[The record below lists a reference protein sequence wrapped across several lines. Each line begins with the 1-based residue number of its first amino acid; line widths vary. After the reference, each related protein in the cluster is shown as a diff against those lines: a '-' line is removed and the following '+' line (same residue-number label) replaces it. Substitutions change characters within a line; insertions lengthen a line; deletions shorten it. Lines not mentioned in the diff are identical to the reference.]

1 MTDPRLTLWGI
12 EVFLAAA
19 EEGSISAAA
28 RRLSV
33 SPSAVSQQLSAMEG
47 ALGTPLLDRAS
58 RPMGVTP
65 AGQVF
70 RRHART
76 MLDAAAEARADLA
89 AAGGPGLMTLRLGM
103 IEDLD
108 ADVTPGLLAGL
119 AEDLRGCRFLL
130 ETGPSH
136 RLVDQLEAR
145 ALDIAVAA
153 GDAALP
159 PADYETHPLLAEPF
173 VVVLPRAALAPDDLT
188 GWMRANPLIQ
198 YSTRHV
204 MGRQIAAHLV
214 RQDQR
219 FAAPFEAD
227 SYHAILAMVAAGSGW
242 TILTPLGLHHASR
255 FAGQVE
261 VRPLPFAPL
270 ERRIALTARAGVLRD
285 RPARVAAMLRDLLGR
300 QVVRPARAAMPWLG
314 DSLRV
319 L

>member
-19 EEGSISAAA
+19 EEGSITAAA

-33 SPSAVSQQLSAMEG
+33 SASAVSQQVSGLEA

-58 RPMGVTP
+58 RPMAMTP
-65 AGQVF
+65 SGQVF

-76 MLDAAAEARADLA
+76 ILDVAAEARADLA
-89 AAGGPGLMTLRLGM
+89 APDGPTLMTLRLGM

-108 ADVTPGLLAGL
+108 ADVTPGLLTGL

-136 RLVDQLEAR
+136 RLIDQLEAR
-145 ALDIAVAA
+145 ALDIVVAA
-153 GDAALP
+153 GDPALSP
-159 PADYETHPLLAEPF
+159 DDYETHSLLVEPF
-173 VVVLPRAALAPDDLT
+173 VVVLPRAAGVPADPT
-188 GWMRANPLIQ
+188 GWLAANPLIR

-204 MGRQIAAHLV
+204 MGRQIAAHLAHQS
-214 RQDQR
+214 RH
-219 FAAPFEAD
+219 FSAPFEVD
-227 SYHAILAMVAAGSGW
+227 SYHAILAMVASGTGW

-255 FAGQVE
+255 FAGAVD

-285 RPARVAAMLRDLLGR
+285 RPARVAGMLRGLLES
-300 QVVRPARAAMPWLG
+300 QIVTPARAAMPWLG